1 MVHGVEL
8 MRRLHWLDVRG
19 VMEQINQVMQL
30 AKPDPEHLMNSL
42 VITNIS
48 VYKAIA
54 DEAHQKMH
62 ELMDAARRPKS
73 DGSDGYIITFDRS
86 QNSFKQSMIGIVFTG
101 MWFEALMH
109 LLIVR
114 AYGEQKFK
122 EYDFRTY
129 EEKLLLVGCSNQEI
143 IDRATRFR
151 MTRKALVHEK
161 AHFDDGEIKSAQDE
175 ADNAHELLVAFHNQ
189 FSPKEG

>member
-1 MVHGVEL
+1 
-8 MRRLHWLDVRG
+8 
-19 VMEQINQVMQL
+19 
-30 AKPDPEHLMNSL
+30 MNSL

-62 ELMDAARRPKS
+62 KLMDAGRRPKS
-73 DGSDGYIITFDRS
+73 DGSDGCIITFDRS

-114 AYGEQKFK
+114 TYGEQKFK
-122 EYDFRTY
+122 EYDFKTY

-151 MTRKALVHEK
+151 KTRKALVHEK
-161 AHFDDGEIKSAQDE
+161 AHFDDGEIESAQDE
-175 ADNAHELLVAFHNQ
+175 ADNAHELLIALHNQ
-189 FSPKEG
+189 FSPKQG